1 MAPLIAFIIGAGK
14 NIGAATASA
23 LKGKGYQV
31 AVGSRK
37 PVIDEIKKN
46 GYFPVAVDASNAE
59 SVQAAFAQVNKEL
72 GAPSVVI
79 FNAAALATPPV
90 PADPLS
96 LSLEDFKQNTN
107 FGVGVYAAAQEALRG
122 FRSFN
127 GTPTTFIV
135 TGNSLPWNHAAPG
148 LLIGL
153 NVQKVI
159 EWRLAEILSQAYSKD
174 GFRFYFTSLVGP
186 TGNTVDPIS
195 DFFTSGPLHAQVYLE
210 LIERKDQADW
220 QYAFTLDGKQW
231 TK

>member
-79 FNAAALATPPV
+79 FNGEY
-90 PADPLS
+90 S
-96 LSLEDFKQNTN
+96 LWKITH
-107 FGVGVYAAAQEALRG
+107 RG
-122 FRSFN
+122 S
-127 GTPTTFIV
+127 
-135 TGNSLPWNHAAPG
+135 
-148 LLIGL
+148 
-153 NVQKVI
+153 
-159 EWRLAEILSQAYSKD
+159 ILTQ
-174 GFRFYFTSLVGP
+174 P
-186 TGNTVDPIS
+186 
-195 DFFTSGPLHAQVYLE
+195 
-210 LIERKDQADW
+210 
-220 QYAFTLDGKQW
+220 
-231 TK
+231 